1 VRATLL
7 RCKEDEAAQTR
18 FTVPSGKREEGM
30 KIRLT
35 AFCALFAMSSL
46 AAYADNAVDAHLS
59 AAKEAAGFE
68 YTGTLART
76 CIAPAFAVGT
86 GPRGVIPARDTWHA
100 EPARMF
106 DNLYFIGTKVHS
118 SWALKGSGGIILIDT
133 LFNYAVEDEMVN
145 GLKKLGLDPRQVKY
159 VIISHAHGDHDE
171 GARLFQDRY
180 GAHVVMGAAD
190 WDGLDKAADIPGGK
204 PKRDMVGA
212 DGQVIS
218 LGDVSVTLVSTP
230 GHTPGTLSMIFT
242 VKDHG
247 KPVTVAYSGGTAIA
261 TIYKSAEGLDT
272 YIQSQRHMAGLAA
285 AANAIAL
292 MTNHSEFDGAYTK
305 SRLIKVRAP
314 DEPHPYV
321 VGPDGVARYF
331 KLLEECAG
339 AAKARL
345 AAQ

>member
-1 VRATLL
+1 M
-7 RCKEDEAAQTR
+7 K
-18 FTVPSGKREEGM
+18 
-30 KIRLT
+30 KIRLP
-35 AFCALFAMSSL
+35 ALCALFALSSWP
-46 AAYADNAVDAHLS
+46 AAADNAVDAHLL
-59 AAKEAAGFE
+59 AAKQAAGFE
-68 YTGTLART
+68 YTGALVRT
-76 CIAPAFAVGT
+76 CIAPAFAVG
-86 GPRGVIPARDTWHA
+86 GGARGVIPARDTWHA
-100 EPARMF
+100 EPAKMF
-106 DNLYFIGTKVHS
+106 DNLYFVGSRIHS
-118 SWALKGSGGIILIDT
+118 AWALKGSAGIIVIDT

-204 PKRDMVGA
+204 PRRDMVGS

-247 KPVTVAYSGGTAIA
+247 MPVTIAYSGGTAIA
-261 TIYKSAEGLDT
+261 SIYKSADGLDT
-272 YIQSQRHMAGLAA
+272 YIQSQRHMAERAA
-285 AANAIAL
+285 AANATAL

-305 SRLIKVRAP
+305 SRLVRVRGAG
-314 DEPHPYV
+314 EPHPYV
-321 VGPDGVARYF
+321 VGSEGVGRYF
-331 KLLEECAG
+331 KLLEECAQ

-345 AAQ
+345 TAP